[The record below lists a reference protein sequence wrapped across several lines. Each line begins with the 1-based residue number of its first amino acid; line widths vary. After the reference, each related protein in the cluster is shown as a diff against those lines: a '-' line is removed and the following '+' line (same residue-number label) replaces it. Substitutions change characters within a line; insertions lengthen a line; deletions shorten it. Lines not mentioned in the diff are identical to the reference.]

1 MFKSLLRKSYS
12 ICFEFLYRIHE
23 AIVNEEDGELESYL
37 LDLDFRYVRQNVN
50 QIWYKSI
57 GVNIL
62 FTDQNVWSS
71 FLSSVLWY
79 DAKNTKKCD
88 VTLNV
93 HMPLHRIVID
103 ARGSNYYIITFI
115 YWT

>member
-37 LDLDFRYVRQNVN
+37 LDLDFRYVRQHVN

-57 GVNIL
+57 HVNIL

-79 DAKNTKKCD
+79 DAKITSKCD
-88 VTLNV
+88 VTFECTY
-93 HMPLHRIVID
+93 
-103 ARGSNYYIITFI
+103 AIT
-115 YWT
+115 

>member
-1 MFKSLLRKSYS
+1 M
-12 ICFEFLYRIHE
+12 
-23 AIVNEEDGELESYL
+23 NEEDGELESYL
-37 LDLDFRYVRQNVN
+37 LDLDFRYVRQHVN

-79 DAKNTKKCD
+79 DAKNTSNCD
-88 VTLNV
+88 VTFECTYAIYIELLLMQQVVIILSLHVYDSHIYLLNIIYTK
-93 HMPLHRIVID
+93 HRL
-103 ARGSNYYIITFI
+103 G
-115 YWT
+115 